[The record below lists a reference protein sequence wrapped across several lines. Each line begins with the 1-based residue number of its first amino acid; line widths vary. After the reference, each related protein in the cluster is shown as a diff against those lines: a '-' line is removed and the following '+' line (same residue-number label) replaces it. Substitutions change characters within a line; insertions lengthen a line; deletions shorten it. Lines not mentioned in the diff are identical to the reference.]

1 MSPRLPVVSGAD
13 VVRAL
18 GKVGFSQIGQRG
30 SHVKLAN
37 DAGRTTIVPMHRELA
52 PGTLRSVLRQA
63 GLTVEELVEFC
74 RGQIATYKV
83 PRYWRFVDEFPTT
96 VTGKVQKY
104 RMREVAITELGLQA
118 LAARNTA

>member
-18 GKVGFSQIGQRG
+18 GKVGLSQLSQRG

-37 DAGRTTIVPMHRELA
+37 DAGRTAIVPMYRELA

-63 GLTVEELVEFC
+63 GRTVEEF
-74 RGQIATYKV
+74 I
-83 PRYWRFVDEFPTT
+83 
-96 VTGKVQKY
+96 
-104 RMREVAITELGLQA
+104 EL
-118 LAARNTA
+118 R